1 MAVPVSDI
9 CENTKLARENS
20 LMGNYE
26 TASVYYQGLHPA
38 DSPPPAQHGGPPP
51 QAKVA
56 DHPGTNRCRVR
67 RLKNI
72 SQTLALFKS
81 GESSLEHPRRSS
93 AFSSA
98 LYEEGPRGT
107 QTSGLQPPQHPER
120 IPANTLIILTSPS
133 VDPDPPSSLDPLT
146 APRLHP
152 LQQQEVERAVEK
164 QPPEK
169 G

>member
-26 TASVYYQGLHPA
+26 TASVYYQGCIQQIH
-38 DSPPPAQHGGPPP
+38 
-51 QAKVA
+51 
-56 DHPGTNRCRVR
+56 
-67 RLKNI
+67 RLLPSMEDPLRKRKWQTIQGQIAAEYDVIKNI

-107 QTSGLQPPQHPER
+107 QTSGLQPPQHPEEFPP
-120 IPANTLIILTSPS
+120 ITLIILTSPS

-152 LQQQEVERAVEK
+152 LQQQEVERA
-164 QPPEK
+164 
-169 G
+169 